1 MKYSLIKTVILSQFI
16 IINVLGQTFI
26 TGEQLEYKVHYGILE
41 AGRAYMEVSEPNSS
55 QYKFTATGKSTGL
68 FNIFFKVRDLYYS
81 VVDKACFC
89 PVYFHR
95 DVKEGKY
102 KKIEDVVFNYNDNR
116 IESTRDTITILEN
129 SMDIVTSFY
138 HLRTIEL
145 DSLYVGYSIPLCV
158 YLDDA
163 LIESEIHYLGNE
175 TIKSKFGNIHCQVWS
190 PVLEAGRIFK
200 DKYGMKIWV
209 SDDQNRIPI
218 QLKTEVLVG
227 AIKMDLVSY
236 KNLTRPLQILR
247 D

>member
-1 MKYSLIKTVILSQFI
+1 M
-16 IINVLGQTFI
+16 GQTFKS
-26 TGEQLEYKVHYGILE
+26 GEQLEYKVHYGILE
-41 AGRAYMEVSEPNSS
+41 AGRAYMEVSEPNAS

-68 FNIFFKVRDLYYS
+68 FNVFFKVRDLYYS
-81 VVDKACFC
+81 LVDKASFY
-89 PVYFHR
+89 PIYFHR
-95 DVKEGKY
+95 DVNEGKY
-102 KKIEDVVFNYNDNR
+102 KKIENVVFNYNDNT
-116 IESTRDTITILEN
+116 IESTRDTISILEN

-145 DSLYVGYSIPLCV
+145 DSLYIGYSIPLSV

-163 LIESEIHYLGNE
+163 LIKSEIHYLGNQS
-175 TIKSKFGNIHCQVWS
+175 IKSKFGDIECQVWS
-190 PVLEAGRIFK
+190 PVLEAGRLFK
-200 DKYGMKIWV
+200 DKHGMKIWV

-236 KNLTRPLQILR
+236 KNLTHPLQILN